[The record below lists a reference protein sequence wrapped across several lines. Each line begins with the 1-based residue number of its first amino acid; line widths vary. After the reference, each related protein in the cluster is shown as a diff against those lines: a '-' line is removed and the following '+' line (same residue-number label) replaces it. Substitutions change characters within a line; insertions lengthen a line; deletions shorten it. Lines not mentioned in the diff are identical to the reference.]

1 MIVTVAGMLVVLVF
15 VAAQA
20 RAARQARPGRGQMP
34 PEDRRRRGRLR
45 YRVWAGMGLW
55 LGATAIDV
63 ALVSSAPAWWP
74 HENAGALS
82 LIGFTT
88 AFAWAL
94 FDPARR
100 GR

>member
-1 MIVTVAGMLVVLVF
+1 MIVTFAGILVVLVF

-20 RAARQARPGRGQMP
+20 RAARQARPGGQTP
-34 PEDRRRRGRLR
+34 PGDRRRRHRLR
-45 YRVWAGMGLW
+45 YRVWAGIGLW

-63 ALVSSAPAWWP
+63 ALVSSSPAWWP

-94 FDPARR
+94 FDPARS